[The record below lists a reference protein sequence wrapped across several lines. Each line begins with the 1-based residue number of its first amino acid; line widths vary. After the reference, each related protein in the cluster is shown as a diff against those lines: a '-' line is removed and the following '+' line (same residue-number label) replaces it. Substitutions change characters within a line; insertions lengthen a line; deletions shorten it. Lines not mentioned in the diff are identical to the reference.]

1 MRASVNWKSSC
12 LHAHNGD
19 VTALGRLS
27 AMYSSVGERSQRMW
41 PPASIRSAGYIRTEG
56 SASLGR
62 IPPTDG
68 GLVPSQ
74 TYKAQTYK
82 DLAACADNTA
92 VLTEIRSDPERISNH
107 CRVVTKRGR

>member
-1 MRASVNWKSSC
+1 MRASVNWKSPC
-12 LHAHNGD
+12 RHAHNCD

-41 PPASIRSAGYIRTEG
+41 PRASIRSAKYIRTEG

-62 IPPTDG
+62 VPPTDG
-68 GLVPSQ
+68 RLVTS
-74 TYKAQTYK
+74 QTYK

-92 VLTEIRSDPERISNH
+92 VLTEIGSDPKRISNH
-107 CRVVTKRGR
+107 CRGVTKRGK